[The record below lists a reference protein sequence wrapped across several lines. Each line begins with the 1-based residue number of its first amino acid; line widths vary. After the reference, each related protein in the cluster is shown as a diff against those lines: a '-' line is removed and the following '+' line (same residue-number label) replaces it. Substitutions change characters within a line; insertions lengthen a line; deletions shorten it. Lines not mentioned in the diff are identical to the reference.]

1 MGRAHEVRA
10 ASMAKTAAM
19 KSAKYAKWG
28 KEIFQAAKA
37 GVPDPEMNQG
47 LKNTIARAKKDQ
59 CPADVIKRAI
69 EKAQGVKS
77 GATKEKVYEGYG
89 PGQVAVIVECL
100 TDNDN
105 RTFTEVRTAFNKT
118 GGTIGTAVSYMFS
131 RKAVFAFEGLSEDE
145 AMEALMAGDA
155 DFEDLSTDED
165 GFVNITADPS
175 QFDAIKAAL
184 EAAKGYFEAAGY
196 TFKDGKISAAPSGAK
211 TSYEVMIGGG
221 GSGDHPS
228 FGILTAASE
237 ALKTI
242 GFDLVINDLAD
253 TSILWSA
260 LEAGTAE
267 LWCAAW
273 QTTLDP
279 DMFQIYHSEGG
290 SAGHYRIYSDELDE
304 LVSEAR
310 TVTDQAVRKALY
322 KEALDFV
329 VDFAC
334 EIPVYQRQ
342 DCNIFSTE
350 RINVDTITPDQ
361 TTYYTYLNEIHKIAM
376 N

>member
-118 GGTIGTAVSYMFS
+118 GGTIGTAVSYIFS

-155 DFEDLSTDED
+155 DFEDLNTGED
-165 GFVNITADPS
+165 GLVHITADPA

-184 EAAKGYFEAAGY
+184 EAAKADIE
-196 TFKDGKISAAPSGAK
+196 
-211 TSYEVMIGGG
+211 
-221 GSGDHPS
+221 
-228 FGILTAASE
+228 
-237 ALKTI
+237 
-242 GFDLVINDLAD
+242 FD
-253 TSILWSA
+253 TC
-260 LEAGTAE
+260 E
-267 LWCAAW
+267 
-273 QTTLDP
+273 TTLVPSTKVDL
-279 DMFQIYHSEGG
+279 DADHEEKFRRMLSLLREYDDVSEIYHNANIVE
-290 SAGHYRIYSDELDE
+290 DEDE
-304 LVSEAR
+304 E
-310 TVTDQAVRKALY
+310 
-322 KEALDFV
+322 
-329 VDFAC
+329 
-334 EIPVYQRQ
+334 
-342 DCNIFSTE
+342 
-350 RINVDTITPDQ
+350 
-361 TTYYTYLNEIHKIAM
+361 
-376 N
+376 